1 MIKLIFIYVTDIHLY
16 FCTSL
21 YGTSHLSLC
30 IATARQE
37 ILLWVW
43 YWYVVYIQTYIEIRH
58 GNHLCCCTSLYDVYA
73 SRITFCIVVR
83 HCMMCHAF
91 DDSNLYCVLFHLPHF
106 YFCGCGVHHST
117 PGVWHAFHPFLSC
130 SWWRL
135 AHFILGHRI
144 QQLRKRFPR

>member
-1 MIKLIFIYVTDIHLY
+1 MIKHIIYVTDNHIF

-30 IATARQE
+30 IVTA
-37 ILLWVW
+37 
-43 YWYVVYIQTYIEIRH
+43 RH
-58 GNHLCCCTSLYDVYA
+58 GNIIMSLVRRVYSNLYWNTSRESYIVVRHYMMFYA

-91 DDSNLYCVLFHLPHF
+91 DDSTLYCVLFHLPHF

-117 PGVWHAFHPFLSC
+117 PDAWHALHPFLSC
-130 SWWRL
+130 PWWRL
-135 AHFILGHRI
+135 AHFILGHQI
-144 QQLRKRFPR
+144 QATNE